1 MTYNLFISHS
11 WSYSNQYQGLINLL
25 DKKVEEDEKD
35 NTIKESDKFKYKN
48 YSVPKDDPVHSADD
62 DKKLKEAIR
71 KQMQPASCVLIL
83 AGVYATYSKWI
94 NIEIELAKS
103 MDKKIIAIEYWGSER
118 TSQVVKDNA
127 DIVVKWNT
135 NSIVN
140 AIKELSCK
148 YLNDKLSKS
157 VNELSKAI
165 SDLSEAIKKYYP

>member
-1 MTYNLFISHS
+1 
-11 WSYSNQYQGLINLL
+11 
-25 DKKVEEDEKD
+25 
-35 NTIKESDKFKYKN
+35 
-48 YSVPKDDPVHSADD
+48 
-62 DKKLKEAIR
+62 
-71 KQMQPASCVLIL
+71 
-83 AGVYATYSKWI
+83 
-94 NIEIELAKS
+94 
-103 MDKKIIAIEYWGSER
+103 SER